1 MGLSLVEVW
10 ADVLQRPF
18 ILVGMLAMLLLTS
31 LTATSFNRVVRWKGA
46 KRWQALHKAVYL
58 VAVLAMIH
66 FTWMRAGKNHYGEV
80 WLYGAV
86 LALLLAWRWR
96 RWRQR
101 RLV

>member
-1 MGLSLVEVW
+1 M
-10 ADVLQRPF
+10 F
-18 ILVGMLAMLLLTS
+18 
-31 LTATSFNRVVRWKGA
+31 
-46 KRWQALHKAVYL
+46 
-58 VAVLAMIH
+58 H